1 MEFSDNFEYL
11 CRLMKTI
18 YLKKRLE
25 EVPDS
30 VATIG
35 VFDGVH
41 LGHQLVI
48 GKVLEQARQRGLAST
63 VITFDRQPRQV
74 LDPSFRPQ
82 LLTTLE
88 EKAEIIASLGVSQ
101 LVVLPFTR
109 EMASLSAWDFMQQ
122 VLTDQLHV
130 KVLFTGYDNRFGH
143 DRTEGFD
150 DYVRYGEQLGMQVL
164 RGDVE
169 LMDGGSQ
176 AVSSSVIRRLLAEDG
191 RVDLMP
197 RYLTRRYALKGRVMA
212 GEHIGHRLGYP
223 TANLE
228 LEDAGKLIPAA
239 GVYAVWV
246 MLEGE
251 QSPRAAMMN
260 IGMRP
265 TFDGHRQ
272 TLEVNILG
280 FDGDLYGQ
288 TVQVAFVERLRDER
302 KFDSPEALKAQ
313 LEQDRV
319 RVNEL
324 LGLNNK

>member
-280 FDGDLYGQ
+280 FDGNLYGQ

-324 LGLNNK
+324 LRLNNK